1 MDDTAHQSFLR
12 KYPVK
17 SYSRGEIVI
26 YQGEVPTSAFVVKSG
41 LVKTYNLTM
50 GGEENVVSFDIASD
64 MLPSSWIFKRS
75 PSALFFY
82 EAVTD
87 TELYAIPRQDI
98 LQKIDSDPSFKDS
111 LFNRYLT
118 SYIAQSLHL
127 NALEHSKAGEKII
140 HTLYYLSLRYGKDG
154 KNGLV
159 ELQIPL
165 TQQDFASLL
174 GLTRETTGIELNKL
188 KKNGVIS
195 FRKKFYAINKQKLAH
210 EMGSSDFDGL
220 SI

>member
-1 MDDTAHQSFLR
+1 MDDPVYQAFLR

-17 SYSRGEIVI
+17 SYGRGEIVI
-26 YQGEVPTSAFVVKSG
+26 YQGEVPSSAFVVKAG
-41 LVKTYNLTM
+41 LIKTYNLTV
-50 GGEENVVSFDIASD
+50 GGEENVVSFDTTHD
-64 MLPSSWIFKRS
+64 LLPSAWIFKKA

-87 TELYAIPRQDI
+87 AELYAIPRQDI
-98 LQKIDSDPSFKDS
+98 LQKVDNDPSFKDN
-111 LFNRYLT
+111 LFNRYLA

-127 NALEHSKAGEKII
+127 NALEHSKAGEKIL

-154 KNGLV
+154 KNGQT

-188 KKNGVIS
+188 KKSGVIS
-195 FRKKFYAINKQKLAH
+195 FRKKFYAINKQKLVH